1 MSLAGIAIRRPVATV
16 MVMVSMVFLGI
27 VSMLSMKSEL
37 LPNMNIPMVVITTT
51 WNGAVPEDINSQIT
65 KKIEDS
71 LSGVD
76 GIKKIT
82 STSSFERS
90 VVSIESVSYTHLR
103 WNRR

>member
-51 WNGAVPEDINSQIT
+51 WNGAVPEDVNSQIT

-71 LSGVD
+71 LSGV
-76 GIKKIT
+76 
-82 STSSFERS
+82 
-90 VVSIESVSYTHLR
+90 
-103 WNRR
+103 